1 MNEIVDWTSN
11 NRGIVCFFAESYN
24 RAGSRPL
31 RARGAGSYFVCV
43 RSRSVKRKDLICLV
57 VRFWTSFNHKWSVF
71 PSWKHKLSSW
81 SLLLFTLFIDYMKW
95 TMLTIS
101 QSRIEVVARGPE
113 PGGLL
118 RAKFDR
124 HALARERPRPG
135 GLSFIRHRS
144 RITRFHTFFHKN
156 IQFDSNVESAR
167 IAPCRRSRGAGLSRR
182 GAVWF
187 VNYLNLFLLNYVV

>member
-1 MNEIVDWTSN
+1 
-11 NRGIVCFFAESYN
+11 
-24 RAGSRPL
+24 
-31 RARGAGSYFVCV
+31 
-43 RSRSVKRKDLICLV
+43 
-57 VRFWTSFNHKWSVF
+57 
-71 PSWKHKLSSW
+71 
-81 SLLLFTLFIDYMKW
+81 
-95 TMLTIS
+95 MLTIS

-182 GAVWF
+182 GAV
-187 VNYLNLFLLNYVV
+187 